1 MGLLET
7 IDEQMRD
14 AARAKD
20 KPRLSTIRMIKAAIQ
35 NRRIQKRETLAEE
48 EIIQTVSSLIK
59 RARESIEQF
68 QKGQRAD
75 LVEKEETELKILLS
89 FMPRQM
95 GREEIEEAADQ
106 TVNELK
112 AKGMKDFGSVMKVLM
127 PRLNGKAEGRQ
138 VSEILKERLSQ
149 Q

>member
-7 IDEQMRD
+7 IDGQMRD

-35 NRRIQKRETLAEE
+35 NREIEKGEKLVEE

-59 RARESIEQF
+59 RAGESIEQF

-75 LVEKEETELKILLS
+75 LVEKEESELKILLS

-95 GREEIEEAADQ
+95 GREEIEEAVDQ
-106 TVNELK
+106 TVHEFK
-112 AKGMKDFGSVMKVLM
+112 AKDMKDFGSVMKALM
-127 PRLNGKAEGRQ
+127 ARLRGKAEGRQ
-138 VSEILKERLSQ
+138 VNEILKERLS
-149 Q
+149 